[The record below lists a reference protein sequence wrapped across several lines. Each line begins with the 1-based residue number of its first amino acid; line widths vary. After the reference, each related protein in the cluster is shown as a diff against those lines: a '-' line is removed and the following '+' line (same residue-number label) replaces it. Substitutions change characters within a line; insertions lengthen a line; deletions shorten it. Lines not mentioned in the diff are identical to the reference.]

1 MVKIQAESFENL
13 TNFVTEN
20 NDDAEGG
27 SLLRIPFGIG
37 PDASSGTAST
47 TFDLPTGNYEV
58 RLGYFDE
65 TDGNS
70 TIDITIGDTELP
82 TLTLDNPPDGAGINP
97 DADSFVNEQISSTVF
112 INNGDLITID
122 GTRDGQEFAR
132 IDFIEFIPLDDNLIA
147 VDDTA
152 TTEENTSVT
161 IDVLENDTD
170 LDGNSTLTIVT
181 DASNGTAVVDD
192 NGTAGDFSDDSV
204 IYTPDDGFSGAD
216 SFTYE
221 LSNGL
226 TTQTATVNIDV
237 AAAVDE
243 NSLIAVDDTATT
255 EENTAVTIDVLEN
268 DTDLDGNGTVTI
280 LNDPSNGTAVVDD
293 NGTAED
299 LTDDSVIYTPDDGF
313 SGADSFTYELSNGL
327 LTKTATVDIDVT
339 AAVDENSLIAVDDTA
354 TTEENTAVTIDVLEN
369 DTDLDGNGT
378 VTILNDPSN
387 GTAEVDDNGT
397 AEDSTDDSVIYTPD
411 NGFSGAD
418 SFTYEL
424 SNGLITKTATVD
436 IDVAAA
442 VDENSLIAVD
452 DTATTEENTAVTIDV
467 LENDTDV
474 DGNGTVTILNDPSN
488 GTAVVDDNG
497 TAEDLTDDSVI
508 YTPDDGFSGADSFT
522 YELSNGLLTK
532 TATVDIDVAAAV
544 DENSLIAVDDTT
556 TTKEN
561 TAVTIDVLQNDT
573 DVDGNGTVTILNDP
587 SNGTAEVDDN
597 GTAGDLTDDFVIY
610 TPDDGFSGADS
621 FTYELSNGLITKT
634 ATVDIDVAAAVDENS
649 LIAVDDTA
657 TTEEN
662 AAVTIDVL
670 ANDTDINGNST
681 LTIVNGPSNGTA
693 EVDDN
698 GTAGDFSDDSV
709 IYTPNNGFNGADS
722 LTYELNNGLTTKTAT
737 VDINVT
743 PVEDVAS
750 SADIFWR
757 NSQIGSNLAW
767 IMNGTELD
775 QSNPIQ
781 AESADSPW
789 KMRGAGDFD
798 GDGQKDILW
807 RNTNTGDVS
816 FWLMEGSEFKSTASS
831 SQVSDLNWE
840 IRGTGDFDSDGE
852 EDILWRNTNT
862 GENGVW
868 LMNGTQLDQGV
879 SITRQNNGENLLVA
893 EDGLWQMQGA
903 GDLDND
909 GDADILWRNTQN
921 QDVYYWRME
930 GSEYVESVLIASL
943 PISGEWEVRG
953 TMDFD
958 NNGFDDVLLRN
969 GTTGQNEIWRM
980 NETGLQEAVATQSLT
995 GQTWQ
1000 SYV

>member
-13 TNFVTEN
+13 TNFVTDN

-37 PDASSGTAST
+37 PNASSGTAST

-65 TDGNS
+65 TDGES
-70 TIDITIGDTELP
+70 TIDITIGETVLP

-122 GTRDGQEFAR
+122 ATADPQEFAR

-152 TTEENTSVT
+152 TTQQNTSVT

-170 LDGNSTLTIVT
+170 IDGNSTLTIVT

-192 NGTAGDFSDDSV
+192 NDTPEDFTDDSV
-204 IYTPDDGFSGAD
+204 IYTPEDGFSGND

-221 LSNGL
+221 LNNGL

-237 AAAVDE
+237 TAVDE

-255 EENTAVTIDVLEN
+255 QQNTAVNIE
-268 DTDLDGNGTVTI
+268 
-280 LNDPSNGTAVVDD
+280 
-293 NGTAED
+293 
-299 LTDDSVIYTPDDGF
+299 
-313 SGADSFTYELSNGL
+313 
-327 LTKTATVDIDVT
+327 
-339 AAVDENSLIAVDDTA
+339 
-354 TTEENTAVTIDVLEN
+354 
-369 DTDLDGNGT
+369 
-378 VTILNDPSN
+378 
-387 GTAEVDDNGT
+387 
-397 AEDSTDDSVIYTPD
+397 
-411 NGFSGAD
+411 
-418 SFTYEL
+418 
-424 SNGLITKTATVD
+424 
-436 IDVAAA
+436 
-442 VDENSLIAVD
+442 
-452 DTATTEENTAVTIDV
+452 
-467 LENDTDV
+467 
-474 DGNGTVTILNDPSN
+474 
-488 GTAVVDDNG
+488 
-497 TAEDLTDDSVI
+497 
-508 YTPDDGFSGADSFT
+508 
-522 YELSNGLLTK
+522 
-532 TATVDIDVAAAV
+532 
-544 DENSLIAVDDTT
+544 
-556 TTKEN
+556 
-561 TAVTIDVLQNDT
+561 VLQNDT
-573 DVDGNGTVTILNDP
+573 DVDGNGTVTIVNDP
-587 SNGTAEVDDN
+587 SNGTAVVNDN
-597 GTAGDLTDDFVIY
+597 GTAEDFSDDFVIY
-610 TPDDGFSGADS
+610 TPEDGFNGPDS
-621 FTYELSNGLITKT
+621 FTYQLSNDLLTRT
-634 ATVDIDVAAAVDENS
+634 ATVNIDVTPIDDVNPVDDNN
-649 LIAVDDTA
+649 LIAVNDTA
-657 TTEEN
+657 TTQEN
-662 AAVTIDVL
+662 TAVTIDVL

-681 LTIVNGPSNGTA
+681 LSIVNGPSNGTA
-693 EVDDN
+693 VVDDN
-698 GTAGDFSDDSV
+698 GTAGDSSDDSV

-722 LTYELNNGLTTKTAT
+722 LTYELNNGLTTQTAT
-737 VDINVT
+737 VDIDVTSNVT
-743 PVEDVAS
+743 PVDNVG

-757 NSQIGSNLAW
+757 NSQIGNNLAW
-767 IMNGTELD
+767 IMNGTNLD

-789 KMRGAGDFD
+789 EMRGAGDFD

-816 FWLMEGSEFKSTASS
+816 FWLMEGSQLKSTASS

-879 SITRQNNGENLLVA
+879 TITRQSNGENLLVP
-893 EDGLWQMQGA
+893 EDGLWEMQGA

-909 GDADILWRNTQN
+909 GDADILWRNTET

-930 GSEYVESVLIASL
+930 GTEYVESVLIASL
-943 PISGEWEVRG
+943 PMSGEWEVRG

-958 NNGFDDVLLRN
+958 DNGFDDVLLRN
-969 GTTGQNEIWRM
+969 GTTGQNEIWLM
-980 NETGLQEAVATQSLT
+980 DQTGLQQAVATQSLT
-995 GQTWQ
+995 GQSWQ

>member
-1 MVKIQAESFENL
+1 MVKIQAENFENR
-13 TNFVTEN
+13 NIFEIEDN
-20 NDDAEGG
+20 NEAEGG
-27 SLLRIPFGIG
+27 SLIRIPDEFG
-37 PDASSGTAST
+37 PNPSSGSATT
-47 TFDLPTGNYEV
+47 TFNLPTGNYEV
-58 RLGYFDE
+58 RLGYLDE
-65 TDGNS
+65 SDGQSPIN
-70 TIDITIGDTELP
+70 ITIGNTDLP
-82 TLTLDNPPDGAGINP
+82 TLTLDNDG
-97 DADSFVNEQISSTVF
+97 DSFVNEQISSTVF
-112 INNGDLITID
+112 INNGDEITIN
-122 GTRDGQEFAR
+122 GTRDRQEYAR
-132 IDFIEFIPLDDNLIA
+132 IDFIEFIPLDENLIA

-152 TTEENTSVT
+152 TTQQNTEVN

-181 DASNGTAVVDD
+181 DANNGTAEVDD
-192 NGTAGDFSDDSV
+192 NGTPGDFSDDSV
-204 IYTPDDGFSGAD
+204 IYTPEDGFSGPD

-226 TTQTATVNIDV
+226 TTQTATVDIDV
-237 AAAVDE
+237 TGVDE
-243 NSLIAVDDTATT
+243 NSLIAVDDTTTT
-255 EENTAVTIDVLEN
+255 EENTAVTIDVLQN
-268 DTDLDGNGTVTI
+268 DTDIDGNGTVTI

-299 LTDDSVIYTPDDGF
+299 FTDDSVIYTPDNGF

-354 TTEENTAVTIDVLEN
+354 TTEENTAVTIDVLQN
-369 DTDLDGNGT
+369 DTDVDGNGT
-378 VTILNDPSN
+378 VTILNDASN
-387 GTAEVDDNGT
+387 GTAVVDDNGT

-411 NGFSGAD
+411 DGFSGAD

-467 LENDTDV
+467 LQNDTDV
-474 DGNGTVTILNDPSN
+474 DGNGTVTILNDASN

-497 TAEDLTDDSVI
+497 TAEDFTDDSVI

-522 YELSNGLLTK
+522 YELSNGLITK

-544 DENSLIAVDDTT
+544 DENSLIAVDDTAT
-556 TTKEN
+556 TEEN

-573 DVDGNGTVTILNDP
+573 DIDGNGTVTILNDP
-587 SNGTAEVDDN
+587 SNGTAVVDDN

-670 ANDTDINGNST
+670 ANDTGINGNST

-693 EVDDN
+693 VVDDN

-789 KMRGAGDFD
+789 EMRGAGDFD

-958 NNGFDDVLLRN
+958 NNNFDDVLLRN
-969 GTTGQNEIWRM
+969 GTTGQNEIWLM
-980 NETGLQEAVATQSLT
+980 NQTGLQEAVATQSLT
-995 GQTWQ
+995 GQSWQ